1 MEQND
6 FEVRILEPE
15 GEFYHTRVAML
26 EIMTVEG
33 RIGILP
39 GHLPLAA
46 VIGTGTA
53 VISQTDGE
61 KKKLLLQ
68 EGFAEVLQDR
78 VMVFTRHAGWD
89 SEK

>member
-1 MEQND
+1 MQND

-15 GEFYHTRVAML
+15 GEFYHTRAAML

-46 VIGTGTA
+46 VIGPGTA
-53 VISQTDGE
+53 VLSQTDG
-61 KKKLLLQ
+61 KKKKVLLQ
-68 EGFAEVLQDR
+68 EALLIYCRTG
-78 VMVFTRHAGWD
+78 
-89 SEK
+89 